1 MDIKIVVDS
10 SADIL
15 KLEEVSLSVAP
26 LKITTDTREF
36 IDNENLNVSEM
47 VEFLKTYKGKSITA
61 CPSVGD
67 WTAAFGQAKKIFCI
81 TITSGLSGSYN
92 SAMIAKQ
99 EYEEKNPDAKVFV
112 IDSLSAGPKL
122 KLIAQYL
129 EKLILKGYE
138 FEEICEKISKY
149 EKSIGTIFVLESL
162 MNLANNG
169 RVSFAKAKIAGV
181 LGIRA
186 LGTASEVGKIEMLD
200 KARGDKKAQNLVL
213 SYLEKMNY
221 NGKNLS
227 ISHCFNFE
235 KANRLKSLIIEKF
248 PNAKISIQNTLGL
261 CSFYAEN
268 KGLIIGFEKT
278 AL

>member
-122 KLIAQYL
+122 KLIAEYL

-221 NGKNLS
+221 NGNNLS

-235 KANRLKSLIIEKF
+235 TANRLKSLIIEKF
-248 PNAKISIQNTLGL
+248 PNARISIQNTLGL